1 MDSNFRYR
9 GTKAVNFRSIPGI
22 AGYPDAQTIDAFVN
36 TAQVGPFFLPHSSI
50 SARKV
55 VAVSSARSLN
65 GVMQAPR
72 VYATLEVARTRAENA
87 LTLTAAMIS
96 PVDRAT
102 GTASDRRPTSNSSS
116 MIA

>member
-1 MDSNFRYR
+1 MSLQDELDAHRPLRRSVPQWSDA
-9 GTKAVNFRSIPGI
+9 GT
-22 AGYPDAQTIDAFVN
+22 
-36 TAQVGPFFLPHSSI
+36 
-50 SARKV
+50 
-55 VAVSSARSLN
+55 
-65 GVMQAPR
+65 R

-102 GTASDRRPTSNSSS
+102 GTAGDRSPTSNSSS

>member
-36 TAQVGPFFLPHSSI
+36 AAQVGPFFLPHSSI

-65 GVMQAPR
+65 GVMQARGFMRHSRLP
-72 VYATLEVARTRAENA
+72 E
-87 LTLTAAMIS
+87 
-96 PVDRAT
+96 PVQR
-102 GTASDRRPTSNSSS
+102 
-116 MIA
+116 MH